1 MWYMRGINMEPQFI
15 EWADLYEEY
24 DNEDDP
30 QDPERLT
37 IIDDIYTMTG
47 ATWNDDGGAS
57 QAEY

>member
-1 MWYMRGINMEPQFI
+1 MDVWE
-15 EWADLYEEY
+15 LYPDFY

-47 ATWNDDGGAS
+47 ATWDEDGEDNQNPGLD
-57 QAEY
+57 